1 MVREFGKM
9 KNIVRELVNQAFLG
23 EGASRMATL
32 YETGNSEVAALAHDV
47 IPTLWPLSD
56 MKSIYYGRSPT

>member
-1 MVREFGKM
+1 MVCDSRKEEISLGEFVVREFGKM

-32 YETGNSEVAALAHDV
+32 
-47 IPTLWPLSD
+47 
-56 MKSIYYGRSPT
+56 